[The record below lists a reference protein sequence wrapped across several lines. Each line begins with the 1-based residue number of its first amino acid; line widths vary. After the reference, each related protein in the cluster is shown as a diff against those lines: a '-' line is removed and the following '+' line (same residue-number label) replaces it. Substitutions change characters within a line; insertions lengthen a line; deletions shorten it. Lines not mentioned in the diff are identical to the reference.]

1 MAETVNIGTGK
12 IELTIGHPTDM
23 ATQTFVKNHIGN
35 NVYAIANSG
44 LTSLGSAATGV
55 VQFSAD
61 TSILAL
67 RSWVT
72 SQIAGATH
80 SISSVTNL
88 QSALDAKVDDSQVL
102 ANVPANMPFT
112 TLQAELNKLTHV
124 VVGIS
129 GLSLGGGAG
138 AAHRFAVHEVEI
150 GDPNHTAG
158 HYMYGMGLYVGS
170 TVGTAF
176 WGGDTCSFTG
186 PRVGYRDSP
195 SSIHQK

>member
-1 MAETVNIGTGK
+1 MAETVNIGTGE

-23 ATQTFVKNHIGN
+23 AAQTCVKNHTGN

-55 VQFSAD
+55 VQLSAD
-61 TSILAL
+61 TSTLAL

-72 SQIAGATH
+72 SQIVGATH
-80 SISSVTNL
+80 SINSVTNL

-102 ANVPANMPFT
+102 TNVPANMPFT

-129 GLSLGGGAG
+129 GLSLGGGTG
-138 AAHRFAVHEVEI
+138 AAHRFAVHEI
-150 GDPNHTAG
+150 
-158 HYMYGMGLYVGS
+158 
-170 TVGTAF
+170 
-176 WGGDTCSFTG
+176 
-186 PRVGYRDSP
+186 
-195 SSIHQK
+195 